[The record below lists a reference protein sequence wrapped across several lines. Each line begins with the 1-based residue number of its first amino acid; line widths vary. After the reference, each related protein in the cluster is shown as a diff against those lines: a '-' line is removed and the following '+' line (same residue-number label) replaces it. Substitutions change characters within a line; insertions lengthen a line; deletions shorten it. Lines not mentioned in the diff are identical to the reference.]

1 MVSGMFDFHNDTAL
15 QGRIDPMSRLSLPL
29 AKLVFDKTV
38 AVLLLIPLVICAALL
53 VFTNPFVNAGPL
65 MFVQR
70 RMGRDCQPFY
80 VFKFRTMRPTGETRA
95 AHDALEAG
103 RITRL
108 GRFLRRTRID
118 ELPQVINVLRGE
130 MSLIGPRPDCYDHAR
145 VYLRDVPGYAARYR
159 VLPGISGYAQTE
171 LGYVDNIGAVHR
183 KVAAD
188 LYYIANASFRFDMRI
203 AWRTLIVV
211 LARRGA

>member
-1 MVSGMFDFHNDTAL
+1 MFDLHNDTVL
-15 QGRIDPMSRLSLPL
+15 QGHVIPKQPVSQPWP
-29 AKLVFDKTV
+29 KLIFDKCV
-38 AVLLLIPLVICAALL
+38 ALLLLVPLMVFAAVLVML
-53 VFTNPFVNAGPL
+53 NPFVNAGPL
-65 MFVQR
+65 IFVQR
-70 RMGRDCQPFY
+70 RMGQDCLPFD
-80 VFKFRTMRPTGETRA
+80 VIKFRTMRPAPVARGAFDPLDVDRV
-95 AHDALEAG
+95 
-103 RITRL
+103 TRL
-108 GRFLRRTRID
+108 GRWLRKTRID

-145 VYLRDVPGYAARYR
+145 VYLRDIPGYAARHR

-171 LGYVDNIGAVHR
+171 LGYIDSIGAVRR

-188 LYYIANASFRFDMRI
+188 LYYIANASFRLDMQI